1 MTDLIM
7 IATLDGPL
15 ALSAIR
21 DALSRRV
28 AAWETSTLADAD
40 LVLTTLEC
48 ALASRES
55 IVGER

>member
-1 MTDLIM
+1 M